1 VALAETTKFDR
12 EFLKSLLS
20 LAARDAVDRLLF
32 VSDVPLTTDDLRGR
46 AIKKKLVYALGDVKA
61 AERLRK
67 KGFQAVTIPPYE
79 FARMEK
85 AKVAIVA
92 ATGDGFLQ
100 DGDLVLCAIARS
112 GSRHVD
118 TVLKVRIGQTLDEHV
133 PVDTMNLPSE
143 FNSQV
148 VEAIVGLALAI
159 GHQGFEGHPIGTI
172 FVVGDTTRVMEQ
184 SRQLTINPFQGL
196 PEPERNVMDPKISE
210 ALKNFSVLDGAFV
223 IREDGVVLSAGRY
236 LQAQADTESFLPL
249 GLGARH
255 AAAAAI
261 THSTSAISVTV
272 SQSTGTVRVFKG
284 GEVVLEL
291 KQVARRMG

>member
-1 VALAETTKFDR
+1 MPDPGKFDR
-12 EFLKSLLS
+12 EFLRTI
-20 LAARDAVDRLLF
+20 LALASREAVDHLLY
-32 VSDVPLTTDDLRGR
+32 VTDVLLTADDLRRRRVKG
-46 AIKKKLVYALGDVKA
+46 KLIYAVANEKT
-61 AERLRK
+61 AERARK
-67 KGFQAVTIPPYE
+67 KGFQAVPIPPYD
-79 FARMEK
+79 FARVEK
-85 AKVAIVA
+85 AKVAVVA
-92 ATGDGFLQ
+92 ATGAGLLHDGETV
-100 DGDLVLCAIARS
+100 LVAVARPQS
-112 GSRHVD
+112 KHVD
-118 TVLKVRIGQTLDEHV
+118 TLLRLQIGQTLDEHV
-133 PVDTMNLPSE
+133 PIDTLGLPAE

-148 VEAIVGLALAI
+148 VESIISLALAV

-172 FVVGDTTRVMEQ
+172 FAVGDTANVMEQ

-196 PEPERNVMDPKISE
+196 PENERNVMDPKISE

-236 LQAQADTESFLPL
+236 LNAAADTSGLLPL

-261 THSTSAISVTV
+261 TQATGAISVSV

-291 KQVARRMG
+291 NQVSRRMG